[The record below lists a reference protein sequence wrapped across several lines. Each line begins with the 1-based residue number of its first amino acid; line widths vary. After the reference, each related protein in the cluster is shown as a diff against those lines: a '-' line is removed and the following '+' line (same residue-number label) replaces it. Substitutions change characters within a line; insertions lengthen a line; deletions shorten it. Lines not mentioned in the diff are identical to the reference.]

1 MTEPRD
7 PVPGTGR
14 HGKGGAD
21 RKTRIKHG
29 AALLDPKQAAI
40 KAKRGAAAAREPAAR
55 MSTPAAWAFV
65 LAAVLACAIGVIGSC
80 R

>member
-29 AALLDPKQAAI
+29 AARRRRASRP
-40 KAKRGAAAAREPAAR
+40 PA
-55 MSTPAAWAFV
+55 
-65 LAAVLACAIGVIGSC
+65 
-80 R
+80 

>member
-21 RKTRIKHG
+21 RKARIKLG
-29 AALLDPKQAAI
+29 AALLDPKPAAI
-40 KAKRGAAAAREPAAR
+40 KAKHGAARRRRANRPPA
-55 MSTPAAWAFV
+55 
-65 LAAVLACAIGVIGSC
+65 
-80 R
+80 